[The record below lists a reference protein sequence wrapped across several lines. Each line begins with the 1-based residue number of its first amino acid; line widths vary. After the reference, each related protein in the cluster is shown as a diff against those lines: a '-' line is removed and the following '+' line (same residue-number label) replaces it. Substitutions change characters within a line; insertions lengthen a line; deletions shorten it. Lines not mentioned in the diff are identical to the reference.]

1 MRTYAYFHHK
11 GEMINVNLIY
21 RLALLSPIGLL
32 AEKNTSTSDLIQPF
46 INVQSKGVGNKQ
58 AIEAWPSVSEL
69 PPSAIPE
76 LLSAMNQANNLG
88 DNWIRG
94 ALSKICEKTPH
105 AIPLKKIVEFIKD
118 YSNKGEARY
127 MAFQII
133 LSHQPKKANQLIPSF
148 IDDPI
153 PALRREA
160 VAKILSDAKKTE
172 NEEQKVNL
180 YQKVLVKGREV
191 DQITEAS
198 QALEEKGEK
207 INLTRLMGFLTNWF
221 TVGPFQNKDRTGFA
235 KAYLPETRINHKEEY
250 EGTSGLTSW
259 TAFSTQ
265 DKLGM
270 LDINKQYGELK
281 EVVAYAETKFISKK
295 EQNVHFRIGSKNAW
309 KLWVNGKLLFARDEY
324 HRGRTRIDQ
333 FIIDGKLKKG
343 KNQILL
349 KVCQNEQTQSW
360 TKQWEFN
367 FRVTDLTGAAI
378 HSDELN
384 SK

>member
-1 MRTYAYFHHK
+1 
-11 GEMINVNLIY
+11 MIKFNLIY
-21 RLALLSPIGLL
+21 LFASLIPVGLI
-32 AEKNTSTSDLIQPF
+32 AKKNTSTSELIQPL
-46 INVQSKGVGNKQ
+46 INVQSKGVGNKE
-58 AIEAWPSVSEL
+58 AIEAWPLISQL

-94 ALSKICEKTPH
+94 AINKICEKTPK
-105 AIPLKKIVEFIKD
+105 AIPLKKIVDFIKD
-118 YSNKGEARY
+118 DLNKGEARH
-127 MAFQII
+127 MAFEII
-133 LSHQPKKANQLIPSF
+133 LSHQAKKANQLIPSF

-160 VAKILSDAKKTE
+160 VAQILINAKKTE
-172 NEEQKVNL
+172 NEEDKIKL
-180 YQKVLVKGREV
+180 YQKALVKGREV

-198 QALEEKGEK
+198 QALEENGEK
-207 INLTRLMGFLTNWF
+207 VNLTRLMGFLINWH
-221 TVGPFQNKDRTGFA
+221 TIGPFQNKDRNGFSTV
-235 KAYLPETRINHKEEY
+235 YPPETRINHKEKY
-250 EGTSGLTSW
+250 QGTSGSTSW
-259 TAFSTQ
+259 TAFSTE

-270 LDINKQYGELK
+270 LDINNQYGELK
-281 EVVAYAETKFISKK
+281 EVLAYAETKFISKK

-309 KLWVNGKLLFARDEY
+309 KLWVNEKLLFARDEY

-343 KNQILL
+343 ENQILL

-378 HSDELN
+378 HPDKFN

>member
-1 MRTYAYFHHK
+1 
-11 GEMINVNLIY
+11 MIKVNLIY
-21 RLALLSPIGLL
+21 LL
-32 AEKNTSTSDLIQPF
+32 ASLIPTGLVAKENTSTIELIQPL
-46 INVQSKGVGNKQ
+46 INVKSKGVGNKQ
-58 AIEAWPSVSEL
+58 AIEAWPSVSQL
-69 PPSAIPE
+69 PSSAIPE

-94 ALSKICEKTPH
+94 ALNKICEKNPK
-105 AIPLKKIVEFIKD
+105 AIPINKIVDFIKD
-118 YSNKGEARY
+118 DSNKGEARH

-133 LSHQPKKANQLIPSF
+133 LSHQPMKANQLIPTF

-160 VAKILSDAKKTE
+160 VAKILVNAKKPE
-172 NEEQKVNL
+172 NKEDKIKL
-180 YQKVLVKGREV
+180 YKKALMKGREV
-191 DQITEAS
+191 DQIAEAS
-198 QALEEKGEK
+198 QALEENGEK
-207 INLTRLMGFLTNWF
+207 INLTRLMGFLINWH
-221 TVGPFQNKDRTGFA
+221 TIGPFQNKDRNGFA
-235 KAYLPETRINHKEEY
+235 KVYPPETRINHKEKY
-250 EGTSGLTSW
+250 QGTSGSTSW
-259 TAFSTQ
+259 TAFSTE

-309 KLWVNGKLLFARDEY
+309 KLWVNEKLLFARDEY
-324 HRGRTRIDQ
+324 HRGKTRIDQ

-343 KNQILL
+343 ENQILL

-378 HSDELN
+378 HPMN
-384 SK
+384 STQNK